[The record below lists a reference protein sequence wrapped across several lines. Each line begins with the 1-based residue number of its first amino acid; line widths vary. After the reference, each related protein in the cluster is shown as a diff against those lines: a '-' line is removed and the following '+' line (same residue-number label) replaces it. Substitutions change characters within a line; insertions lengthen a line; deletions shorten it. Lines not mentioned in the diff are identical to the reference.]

1 MFESCRPDS
10 RKLLGNKGLSAFLG
24 RWAGRAETRWRY
36 AGATPGQFTGLDRLT
51 PPGEGK

>member
-24 RWAGRAETRWRY
+24 QGAGRAE
-36 AGATPGQFTGLDRLT
+36 
-51 PPGEGK
+51 